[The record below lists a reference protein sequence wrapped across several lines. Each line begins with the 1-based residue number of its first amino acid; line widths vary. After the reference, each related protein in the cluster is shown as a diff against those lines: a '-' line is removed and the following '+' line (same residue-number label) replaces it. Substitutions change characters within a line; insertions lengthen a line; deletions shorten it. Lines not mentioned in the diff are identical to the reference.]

1 MYKKAMLVLALGVA
15 GCQATNSPKDVEV
28 STATPPAA
36 VRAEARGESLHGIG
50 AALESVSP
58 GVIPSKPD
66 GWTDAKVDVAN
77 TDLTRAQGRPITL
90 TLTVCE
96 VIRWEKGFAL
106 NGNTKEPYE
115 GDLAFWIYFQ
125 EPNARS
131 AATLN
136 LGEEVTVTGKLNAMR
151 FEQRTGHSRN
161 KPRLYVE
168 VDNAEIVERTASR

>member
-1 MYKKAMLVLALGVA
+1 MFKKAVLVLALGVA
-15 GCQATNSPKDVEV
+15 GCQLTHSPKITGV

-36 VRAEARGESLHGIG
+36 ARGDSLHGIG

-77 TDLTRAQGRPITL
+77 SDLTRAQGRPITIS
-90 TLTVCE
+90 LTVRE
-96 VIRWEKGFAL
+96 VLRWEKGFAL
-106 NGNTKEPYE
+106 NGTPKEPYQ

-125 EPNARS
+125 QPNARS
-131 AATLN
+131 AANLN
-136 LGEEVTVTGKLNAMR
+136 LGEEVTVAGKLNAMR
-151 FEQRTGHSRN
+151 FEQLGNCPPNTA
-161 KPRLYVE
+161 RLYVE